1 MNSFTKQFIG
11 PWTWRVIIGALVIH
25 ILAFFFRETVVELP
39 LLLLFGLATVIISYR
54 SLPTGLLIA
63 FTELFTGGHGHLLD
77 SDIFGLSVSLR
88 MIIFAAVMLIWFIK
102 VMKKDISLSFIAL
115 RDAPWLLIFVA
126 VVVGTL
132 VGFLRND
139 FGLVFDD
146 MNGYMTIAYLLPIIS
161 INWNQ
166 SDRRDLLQVLFGS
179 AAWLTGF
186 TLLLSYLFTHLD
198 GKTLHVLYAFVRD
211 SRLAEITIQ
220 VISGESSGYLN
231 SAALQIL
238 GDGGYFYRIF
248 MQSQFFVMIA
258 FLVVATAMFF
268 IWRNQ
273 RMPNLAW
280 LSLGLF
286 LSAIFLSMSRSFLL
300 SLGVVC
306 LAIFIL
312 AFFFGKRPL
321 VNISKRSVN
330 AVIIGGLSLLVS
342 ILTVVF
348 PLPNNPDITDAAF
361 YSTSEDNDRDLAIS
375 SRWSLLGPMMD
386 MIYERP
392 VLGSGFGTEVTYVTD
407 DPRIRDLIPDGILTT
422 YRFEWGYQ
430 DIWLKMGILGL
441 AAFAFYVVSLFWGI
455 RYTAKQH
462 GHAWIVVGLGLGVM
476 ALYITH
482 IFSPY
487 LNHPIGLAYMLF
499 IIPFIDWEGMIKP
512 RKGFRELSGI
522 QGIKD
527 ELNKQKMA
535 TQPVVT
541 SDQS

>member
-25 ILAFFFRETVVELP
+25 ILAFFFRETVIELP

-88 MIIFAAVMLIWFIK
+88 MIIFAAVMLVWFIK

-300 SLGVVC
+300 SLGIVC
-306 LAIFIL
+306 LVIFIL

-321 VNISKRSVN
+321 VNISKRSVT

-441 AAFAFYVVSLFWGI
+441 AAFAFYAVSLFWGI

-512 RKGFRELSGI
+512 RKGLRELSGI

>member
-1 MNSFTKQFIG
+1 
-11 PWTWRVIIGALVIH
+11 
-25 ILAFFFRETVVELP
+25 
-39 LLLLFGLATVIISYR
+39 
-54 SLPTGLLIA
+54 
-63 FTELFTGGHGHLLD
+63 
-77 SDIFGLSVSLR
+77 
-88 MIIFAAVMLIWFIK
+88 
-102 VMKKDISLSFIAL
+102 
-115 RDAPWLLIFVA
+115 
-126 VVVGTL
+126 
-132 VGFLRND
+132 
-139 FGLVFDD
+139 
-146 MNGYMTIAYLLPIIS
+146 
-161 INWNQ
+161 
-166 SDRRDLLQVLFGS
+166 
-179 AAWLTGF
+179 
-186 TLLLSYLFTHLD
+186 
-198 GKTLHVLYAFVRD
+198 
-211 SRLAEITIQ
+211 
-220 VISGESSGYLN
+220 
-231 SAALQIL
+231 
-238 GDGGYFYRIF
+238 